1 MTCVYLCL
9 TLYQNVNVPKIGT
22 HFSVISLPFW
32 QSKGNKSET
41 MQGQEFN
48 LDISQISNVWYPMFV
63 ALAPKYMLKLN
74 ILELKIFV
82 IPLPWL
88 PTKPSLVIDGM

>member
-1 MTCVYLCL
+1 
-9 TLYQNVNVPKIGT
+9 
-22 HFSVISLPFW
+22 
-32 QSKGNKSET
+32 

-48 LDISQISNVWYPMFV
+48 LDISQISNVRYPMFV

-82 IPLPWL
+82 LPWL